1 MGLLACLLLIS
12 FILLLLFLI
21 LTLLLFFLISSSCYS
36 PSSFYCSLSP
46 PITRPKGGYEAEFSL
61 APIAPRLSELLS
73 ITVPLVTDCV
83 GPVVTEAVSK
93 VRATRTYKHAD
104 VL

>member
-1 MGLLACLLLIS
+1 MGLLACLSLIS

-21 LTLLLFFLISSSCYS
+21 LTLILFFLFSFCYS
-36 PSSFYCSLSP
+36 PSSYSYCSLSL

-73 ITVPLVTDCV
+73 ITVPLVTDCI
-83 GPVVTEAVSK
+83 GPVVTEAISK
-93 VRATRTYKHAD
+93 VVATRTYKHAD